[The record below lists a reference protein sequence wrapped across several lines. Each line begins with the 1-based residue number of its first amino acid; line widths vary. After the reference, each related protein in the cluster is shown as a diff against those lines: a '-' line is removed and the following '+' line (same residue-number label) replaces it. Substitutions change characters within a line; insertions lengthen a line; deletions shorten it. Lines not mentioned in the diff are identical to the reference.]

1 MAFDAWFLL
10 TAFAD
15 NNQLHVHCDISV
27 MISSVNVLEECIIA
41 IGHWVSAIGWNL
53 TPKKLSWCG
62 LASNTA
68 SQIFSATTTWVWHLE
83 RTLLRPRTWYG
94 CLVCSSHRISRSRNK
109 LHPSAPSVSFQLRQL
124 RCVRRSLD
132 RDSAATRVRAFVAS
146 RIDYG
151 NALLANAPKI
161 WTEKLQLVLNAAARV
176 ITGTRKFDSGPSRIL
191 HHDLHWLDVPQRVIF
206 KLCKTVY
213 KCLHGLAPKYL
224 AELCVPVADVAR
236 RRQLRSASRGLLN
249 FPRFNLSN
257 YGRSTFVLFRR
268 SSRLELTCWAYPTI
282 NINSC
287 L

>member
-1 MAFDAWFLL
+1 MRRGNAVLYTVWLSKLYSCSLFHFTETLIYFNGFRCVVSLL

-15 NNQLHVHCDISV
+15 NNQLHVQCDVSV
-27 MISSVNVLEECIIA
+27 MISSVNVLKECIIA
-41 IGHWVSAIGWNL
+41 IGHWMSAIGWNL

-83 RTLLRPRTWYG
+83 RTLLRPRSWYG

-124 RCVRRSLD
+124 RCVTRSLD
-132 RDSAATRVRAFVAS
+132 RDSAATRVHAFVTS

-151 NALLANAPKI
+151 NALLTNAPKI

-176 ITGTRKFDSGPSRIL
+176 ITGTRKFDSS
-191 HHDLHWLDVPQRVIF
+191 DLHWLDVPGRVIF
-206 KLCKTVY
+206 KLCTTVY

-224 AELCVPVADVAR
+224 AELCVPVADVAGR
-236 RRQLRSASRGLLN
+236 HQLRSASQ
-249 FPRFNLSN
+249 
-257 YGRSTFVLFRR
+257 Y
-268 SSRLELTCWAYPTI
+268 
-282 NINSC
+282 NIQYISWI
-287 L
+287 